1 MNILNIKRLRDIQ
14 NEISDI
20 IKSIDDPIN
29 DYVNAKRFFG
39 DDYYEFRQW
48 AIQKGY
54 LTIDHNP
61 HVSDRIMTKTNCEF
75 IYIEL
80 DSSGDRFFMV
90 YKDIIIMYTQSKMAI
105 ND

>member
-20 IKSIDDPIN
+20 IKSLDDQTS
-29 DYVNAKRFFG
+29 DYVNAKLFLL
-39 DDYYEFRQW
+39 DDYYDFRQW

-54 LTIDHNP
+54 LTVEYDP
-61 HVSDRIMTKTNCEF
+61 YLSDRIMTKTNCEF
-75 IYIEL
+75 IYIES
-80 DSSGDRFFMV
+80 DSNGDRFFMV
-90 YKDIIIMYTQSKMAI
+90 HKDIITMYTQSKIAI

>member
-20 IKSIDDPIN
+20 IKSLDDPTS
-29 DYVNAKRFFG
+29 DYVNAKRFLL
-39 DDYYEFRQW
+39 DDYYNFRQY

-54 LTIDHNP
+54 LTIEYNP
-61 HVSDRIMTKTNCEF
+61 SVSDRIMTKTNCEF
-75 IYIEL
+75 IYI
-80 DSSGDRFFMV
+80 DSDSNGDRFFMV
-90 YKDIIIMYTQSKMAI
+90 HKDIINMYIQSKMAI